1 MAQATADSDIVAAAI
16 TSDDDYEKHALAYLL
31 SLEQFELCPL
41 RPGQQ
46 PATPSEAKR
55 LLSHTLR
62 TDKAL
67 FLGKQNSPFAFI
79 QSDDAFVLLLPSKLI
94 LLAIGICNAF
104 SLEKWGRFLS
114 RPLLDAFPEGEGD
127 YETSFYLNH
136 LKKKI
141 TETDLRLANTA
152 RSSSISLVT
161 THSIPSKQIRNR
173 RLQYLTQLAN
183 VDDDYLSINAMRD
196 REPEIY
202 QNSWEDL
209 LPMKSSIGRFR
220 MRCVCTSNLRDQ
232 DETSMDENGAP
243 IIEYDS
249 DHDPEDIVGKLPT
262 GTTSTP
268 HLRNATKDTT
278 NCIPYSDETVSP
290 EDVTLEDRKL
300 LSIEFSRIMRE
311 RFIDGLDD
319 TFDYSVVDD
328 NDAYD
333 NLDAVG
339 ADAEDQYFDSESPS

>member
-67 FLGKQNSPFAFI
+67 F
-79 QSDDAFVLLLPSKLI
+79 
-94 LLAIGICNAF
+94 
-104 SLEKWGRFLS
+104 LEKWGRFLS

-202 QNSWEDL
+202 QEFV
-209 LPMKSSIGRFR
+209 GRFITDEELNR
-220 MRCVCTSNLRDQ
+220 PFPDEMRLVDRILHDVDNTAFLSHLGIDLYDRTRSRVSTSNLRDQ

-339 ADAEDQYFDSESPS
+339 ADAEDQYFDSESP